1 MSAEAKRRKAVQL
14 NIGPRL
20 MLGLAVIIFSML
32 AADAIVLWQFH
43 LVRAQAGRLSSID
56 QKLIAV
62 LRLHT
67 SLTTFHDRLEEL
79 ADSQDIGQLV
89 TEGGRLRTAVL
100 VESRRAISAFSLAP
114 SDLQRDPTILPILHS
129 VESALPAQLDAITTL
144 ANDGDWR
151 AVHERLANQATA
163 LQSVTLA
170 LVDRVDQEVGEEQAQ
185 TQSKIK
191 RLQRLVFLMVP
202 LTAAFT
208 LLIAATFG
216 LAVTRSITQPLARLV
231 AGSKALAAGDFQH
244 EVFITGRDELADLG
258 RVFNDT
264 ARRLQDLYATL
275 QQSEERLRLVIDTI
289 PANIW
294 STSPDGAIDFV
305 NQRWQELTGSPRE
318 HALGW
323 NWEAVVHP
331 DDRTR
336 FAAHWR
342 AALSNEQP
350 METEVRVRQSDRNYR
365 WLFVRNVPLHDKVG
379 KVVKW
384 YGTSFDIDDDDR
396 KRAEEALRESE
407 RRFRLIFDGIDG
419 LVAIMTSEG
428 QLELVNNQLLEYF
441 GKTVEELKGWPT
453 GDSIHPDDLPNVLAS
468 WRHSV
473 ETGNPYDNDYRLRR
487 ADGAYRWFHARG
499 LSLRDAE
506 SRILRWY
513 MLLTD
518 IDGRKKAEERLR
530 HSEELL
536 AQSQRLSLTGSFLWR
551 ASTDEIT
558 WSEQLYRIFEFDQ
571 GVPVT
576 LELIGSRIHPEDL
589 AAFRERIEQ
598 SRRDGGDVQL
608 DFRLQLPDQSVKY
621 VHIVARSSRDEKGRL
636 EYIGAVQDVTQ
647 RRLSE
652 EALSKARSELAHV
665 ARFSSLGA
673 MTASIAHEVNQPLA
687 GIVTNASTCL
697 RMLATDPPN
706 VDGARETARRA
717 IRDGNRASDVIKR
730 LRALFS
736 KKDAATEPVD
746 LNEATREVIALSL
759 SELQRNRVILRLDL
773 AEDLPYVTG
782 DRVQLQQVILNLLRN
797 ASDAMST
804 IDNRRRELLIRSERD
819 GGDHVRLAVQ
829 DVGIGF
835 DPETADKLFES
846 FYTTKNEGMGIGL
859 SISRSIIEKHHGR
872 LWATPNEGPGATFS
886 FSIPCS
892 LRNLLDAKT
901 GVHGFNPTTGAA

>member
-1 MSAEAKRRKAVQL
+1 MSAEAKPRKAVQL
-14 NIGPRL
+14 NLGPRL

-67 SLTTFHDRLEEL
+67 TLTTFHDRLEEL

-100 VESRRAISAFSLAP
+100 VESRRAMNAFSQAP
-114 SDLQRDPTILPILHS
+114 SDLQRDPAILPILHS

-151 AVHERLANQATA
+151 AVHERLANQVTA

-170 LVDRVDQEVGEEQAQ
+170 LVDKVDQEVGEEQAQ
-185 TQSKIK
+185 TESKIK
-191 RLQRLVFLMVP
+191 RLQHLVFLVVP

-216 LAVTRSITQPLARLV
+216 LAVTRSITQPLSRLV
-231 AGSKALAAGDFQH
+231 AGSKALARGDFQH
-244 EVFITGRDELADLG
+244 KVVITGRDELADLG

-275 QQSEERLRLVIDTI
+275 QQSEDRLRLVIDTI

-294 STSPDGAIDFV
+294 STSADGAIDFV
-305 NQRWQELTGSPRE
+305 NQRWRELTGSPWE

-331 DDRTR
+331 DDRNR
-336 FAAHWR
+336 FDADWR
-342 AALSNEQP
+342 AALSNEQT
-350 METEVRVRQSDRNYR
+350 METEVRVRRSDGKYR
-365 WLFVRNVPLHDKVG
+365 WLLVRNVPLHDKMG
-379 KVVKW
+379 KIVKW
-384 YGTSFDIDDDDR
+384 YGTSFDIDDR
-396 KRAEEALRESE
+396 KRAEEAQRESE
-407 RRFRLIFDGIDG
+407 RRFRLIFDGIGG
-419 LVAIMTSEG
+419 LVAIATSEG

-441 GKTVEELKGWPT
+441 GKTVEELKGWT
-453 GDSIHPDDLPNVLAS
+453 TSDSIHPDDLPNVLAS
-468 WRHSV
+468 WKHSV
-473 ETGNPYDNDYRLRR
+473 ETGNPYDNDHRLRR

-518 IDGRKKAEERLR
+518 IDDRKKAEERLR
-530 HSEELL
+530 RSEELL

-551 ASTDEIT
+551 VSSDEIT

-571 GVPVT
+571 SVLVT

-589 AAFRERIEQ
+589 AAFREHIEQ

-608 DFRLQLPDQSVKY
+608 DFRLQLPNQSVKY
-621 VHIVARSSRDEKGRL
+621 VHIVARSNRDEKGRL

-673 MTASIAHEVNQPLA
+673 MTASVAHEVSQPLS

-697 RMLATDPPN
+697 RMLAMDPPN
-706 VDGARETARRA
+706 VDGAREATRRA

-736 KKDAATEPVD
+736 KKDTVTESVD
-746 LNEATREVIALSL
+746 LNEAAREVIALSL
-759 SELQRNRVILRLDL
+759 NELQRNRVILRLDL
-773 AEDLPYVTG
+773 AEDLAPVTG

-797 ASDAMST
+797 ASDAMSAV
-804 IDNRRRELLIRSERD
+804 DDRRRELLVRSERD
-819 GGDHVRLAVQ
+819 AGDRVRLTVQ

-835 DPETADKLFES
+835 DPQSADKLFES

-872 LWATPNEGPGATFS
+872 LWATPNDGPGATFS

-892 LRNLLDAKT
+892 LGNSLSART
-901 GVHGFNPTTGAA
+901 GVHGFDPTTGAA